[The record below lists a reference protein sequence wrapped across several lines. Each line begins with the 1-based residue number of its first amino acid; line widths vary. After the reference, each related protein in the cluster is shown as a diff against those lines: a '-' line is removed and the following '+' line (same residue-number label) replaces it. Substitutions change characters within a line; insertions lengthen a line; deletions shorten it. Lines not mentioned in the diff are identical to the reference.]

1 MSLDAQEWQGW
12 LVDGLHSHHV
22 PGAALAVTAGGETV
36 VVASGVLSRKT
47 EVEATPA
54 SIWQVG
60 SISKVFTA
68 TQIMQ
73 LIGEGKLSLD
83 TRVGE
88 ILPEFRVADAD
99 VTKQVT
105 VRNLLT
111 HTSGIDGDISVEAGP
126 GDDAIARYV
135 AGLADVPQLHP
146 LDAMLSYCN
155 AGWVIAGRIIEV
167 LTARTWDQALADEL
181 IEPLGLRQTVVSPE
195 AALLHRTAVGH
206 VPGSGAGPEP
216 VPAWGFSRSW
226 GPANQIIASAGDVMA
241 FALMH
246 LDGGRNAA
254 GDEVLAPELA
264 ADMQRPRADM
274 VNPTRR
280 VDHLGLGWW
289 LCDWGSRTV
298 FGHDGTTLGQ
308 TCFLRVDP
316 QTRTAVALL
325 TNGRT
330 TSALAADLFQRAF
343 GELEGIT
350 IPVLRPPET
359 PLEVDTRSAV
369 GVYERRAQRIT
380 VGATEGGLRASVEAR
395 RSGSAPNQ
403 IDLVA
408 LSDEAWGFQAEPGG
422 PWTAWRF
429 ATLPDGT
436 RFVHDGLQ
444 ITPKVQP

>member
-1 MSLDAQEWQGW
+1 MSLDAHEWQRW
-12 LVDGLHSHHV
+12 LDDALRSHGV
-22 PGAALAVTAGGETV
+22 PGAALAVTAGGETAV
-36 VVASGVLSRKT
+36 LASGVLSRKT
-47 EVEATPA
+47 QVEATPA
-54 SIWQVG
+54 SIWQIG

-73 LIGEGKLSLD
+73 LIGEEKLGLD
-83 TRVGE
+83 TKVVE
-88 ILPEFRVADAD
+88 ILPEFRVADAE
-99 VTKQVT
+99 VTKRVT
-105 VRNLLT
+105 IRNLLT
-111 HTSGIDGDISVEAGP
+111 HTSGIDGDISVETGP

-135 AGLADVPQLHP
+135 SGLADVPQLHP

-155 AGWVIAGRIIEV
+155 AGWVIAGRIVEV
-167 LTARTWDQALADEL
+167 LTARTWDQALADQL
-181 IEPLGLRQTVVSPE
+181 IEPLGLRETVVSPE
-195 AALLHRTAVGH
+195 AALLQRTAVGH
-206 VPGSGAGPEP
+206 VPGSAAGPEP
-216 VPAWGFSRSW
+216 VSVWGFSRSW

-254 GDEVLAPELA
+254 GDPVLAPELA

-298 FGHDGTTLGQ
+298 YGHDGTTFGQ
-308 TCFLRVDP
+308 TCFLRVEP
-316 QTRTAVALL
+316 QTGTAVALL
-325 TNGRT
+325 TNART

-350 IPVLRPPET
+350 IPVLRPPNT
-359 PLEVDTRSAV
+359 PLKVDSSFAV

-380 VGATEGGLRASVEAR
+380 VSATEGGLRASVEAR
-395 RSGSAPNQ
+395 RSGSPPHQ

-408 LSDEAWGFQAEPGG
+408 LSDEAWGFQVEPDG

-429 ATLPDGT
+429 AALPDGT

-444 ITPKVQP
+444 ITPMVQS